1 MADLAKKSSVIYFI
15 VAIVLILFVGGALI
29 WWVRSL
35 NAEAERLSQ
44 TVSRIIEN
52 SRLGAPMPR
61 KPPVP

>member
-1 MADLAKKSSVIYFI
+1 MADLAIKYSVIYFI

-52 SRLGAPMPR
+52 SRLGTQILR
-61 KPPVP
+61 KPSVP